1 MTNESNQRLTKNE
14 RREAARAQAKAAR
27 EAQAKK
33 EKRNRLFVQGGI
45 VVGVLAVIAII
56 VLIVSQMVKPAGPG
70 PKNMASGG
78 VVFEGEN
85 FSVRETPAIADGEK
99 LVAQKVD
106 RETVPLDITI
116 YVDFMCPACGAF
128 EQEASAMLEQ
138 WVGSG
143 QATLQVY
150 PVNFL
155 DGQSK
160 GTRYSTRAANAFAC
174 VAEQQP
180 DAAWDYYR
188 TLLSAGVQ
196 PAEGTTGLT
205 NDRLLEVAVESGATD
220 NRELRQC
227 VQNVPF
233 ADFISKTNRLAFTG
247 PLLGLEPGAV
257 LGDGRGGLLDAEA
270 DQHISG
276 TPAVIVNGQQA
287 PSSPTELE
295 QFMLKMFAELSGD
308 GAADDADGADGADG
322 AAEDAE

>member
-1 MTNESNQRLTKNE
+1 MTQESNQRLTKNE

-27 EAQAKK
+27 EAQVKK

-56 VLIVSQMVKPAGPG
+56 ALVVTQMVKPAGPG

-85 FSVRETPAIADGEK
+85 FEVRETPAIGDGEK
-99 LVAQKVD
+99 LVAQEVN

-155 DGQSK
+155 DSQSK

-188 TLLSAGVQ
+188 TLLSAEVQ

-205 NDRLLEVAVESGATD
+205 NDRLLEVAVESGASD

-247 PLLGLEPGAV
+247 PLLGLEPDTV
-257 LGDGRGGLLDAEA
+257 LADGRGGMLDADA

-276 TPAVIVNGQQA
+276 TPAIIVNGQQA

-295 QFMLKMFAELSGD
+295 QFMLKKFAELSGD
-308 GAADDADGADGADG
+308 TAEADGDEGAD
-322 AAEDAE
+322 APEEDKKD